1 MLSILEYCKKRKI
14 TYRGSM
20 GLSIA
25 TLAQAKKNKC
35 TIQGIRLA
43 KQEGLSR
50 RVFGRGYGNI
60 EKSGGDWSL
69 VLVKP
74 ASTT

>member
-1 MLSILEYCKKRKI
+1 MITILEYCKKRKI
-14 TYRGSM
+14 AYRGSM

-43 KQEGLSR
+43 KQEGISR
-50 RVFGRGYGNI
+50 RVFG
-60 EKSGGDWSL
+60 
-69 VLVKP
+69 
-74 ASTT
+74 